1 MGDGSERD
9 QEVVAVRAL
18 VIAAEV
24 VLAKLRDPAFLA
36 LTVDHASPS
45 RANWARVADGAGG
58 GWQALARQGGERARK
73 GLEKWSTQRPGT
85 SHWDSLSIEQRC
97 DGWVATLGRAGAVL
111 AALPGLA
118 GVFGEV
124 LPVGDLVSVG
134 GQGLLLCAI
143 AQEHGLLERDD
154 QVELFGAVV
163 LGRELS
169 GTAGRAQRR
178 QAQDDADG
186 LIPELSAGVSG
197 GSSAAIAAGAALVRM
212 GRSVRSLQ
220 GEADPRVSGRG
231 SRGIAGVVP
240 VPGALG
246 DYRTEREALLS
257 VAERG
262 RSWCRARAEA
272 LGVAPVPPAP
282 TWPAPAAPATPAPAI
297 PAPAP
302 PPSDAAGDDAITVSL
317 HAIQRK
323 GTGMEPAVGTKVK
336 DKHAKAWLETLA
348 PRLHPGEVV
357 TAVSRTNML
366 KPVCDGVVVTNAR
379 VLAFASREL
388 GTAGVKREVLAD
400 DIARADIVKKTFGA
414 NTLVVTTRS
423 AGELSFGDIPAADQ
437 EMVVGIVRHL
447 GLVGVA
453 PDVRAAVSHQAQV
466 DRHSRDAWSAVSV
479 AGTPPSE
486 KAWKV
491 LKDHCTPGE
500 VPWFV
505 VGGAVGAGVLA
516 ALGDR
521 LIIAK
526 VGAMTSLVSGSFGG
540 GRVTTFPYTEITG
553 LEYNA
558 GLLSGVLEVLTP
570 SYSGTSNKDYWRG
583 TFASRNANADDPWT
597 LSNTLPMPRDI
608 YQQSLP
614 RLNEMRARIAEAKR
628 PQVVV
633 AAPQPALAAPPAPT
647 SIADELGKLAGLR
660 DQGVLSDSEFQN
672 AKQRV
677 LAQHGLA

>member
-1 MGDGSERD
+1 MEDGSERD
-9 QEVVAVRAL
+9 HEVVALRAL

-24 VLAKLRDPAFLA
+24 VLGKLRDPAFLA
-36 LTVDHASPS
+36 LTVDPAPSSHAD
-45 RANWARVADGAGG
+45 RAPAAGGAGG
-58 GWQALARQGGERARK
+58 GWRALARQGGERARQ
-73 GLEKWSTQRPGT
+73 GLEKWSAQRPGT
-85 SHWDSLSIEQRC
+85 PHWETLSVEQRC
-97 DGWVATLGRAGAVL
+97 DGWVATLGRASAVL
-111 AALPGLA
+111 AALPGFA
-118 GVFGEV
+118 GVLGEV

-143 AQEHGLLERDD
+143 AQEHGLLDRDD
-154 QVELFGAVV
+154 QVELLGAVV

-178 QAQDDADG
+178 RAQDDAGG
-186 LIPELSAGVSG
+186 LVLELTAGPPG
-197 GSSAAIAAGAALVRM
+197 GSSAAMATGAALVRM

-220 GEADPRVSGRG
+220 GEADPHASGRG
-231 SRGIAGVVP
+231 GRGIAGVVP
-240 VPGALG
+240 VLGALG
-246 DYRTEREALLS
+246 DYRTEREALVS

-262 RSWCRARAEA
+262 RTWCRARAEA
-272 LGVAPVPPAP
+272 LGIAAVIARPARPAPPAP
-282 TWPAPAAPATPAPAI
+282 TPLRP
-297 PAPAP
+297 
-302 PPSDAAGDDAITVSL
+302 DADADAITVSL
-317 HAIQRK
+317 HPDHDVQRK

-336 DKHAKAWLETLA
+336 DKHARAWLETLA

-414 NTLVVTTRS
+414 NTLMVTTRS

-437 EMVVGIVRHL
+437 EMVLGIVRHL
-447 GLVGVA
+447 GLTGIA

-466 DRHSRDAWSAVSV
+466 DRQSRDAWSAVSV
-479 AGTPPSE
+479 VGTPPTE

-491 LKDHCTPGE
+491 LKDHCSPGE

-553 LEYNA
+553 IEYNA

-608 YQQSLP
+608 YQQALP

-628 PQVVV
+628 PQVVI
-633 AAPQPALAAPPAPT
+633 AAPQPALAAPPAPA
-647 SIADELGKLAGLR
+647 SVADELGKLAGLR
-660 DQGVLSDSEFQN
+660 DQGVLSDAEFQN